1 MYHYDKIN
9 ATTKNLGVTMSM
21 QVRDNHSM
29 VEFTEDKIALLKN
42 TVAKGVTDNELELFV
57 HTCKRMGLD
66 PFMRQIYCVKRGPTM
81 TIQTGIDGYR
91 LIADR
96 SGKYMPGRES
106 TYTYDKEGR
115 LLSATAYVKKLGP
128 DGQWHE
134 VASTAVWQ
142 EYEANTPI
150 WKKMPHVMLAKTAE
164 SAALRRA
171 FPAEM
176 SGVYTEEEMA
186 QADIVDKRTG
196 EIKSIDVS
204 HDCIET
210 VSISQSLQIA
220 ELVGDDI
227 EYRDR
232 IFKGYSKHGLVVK
245 DYSDLPRK
253 QFDAI
258 VSKVKERNEQKL
270 NDEMSN
276 RVEDVK

>member
-1 MYHYDKIN
+1 
-9 ATTKNLGVTMSM
+9 MSM

-196 EIKSIDVS
+196 EIACSKKFDIPCQLSN
-204 HDCIET
+204 EK
-210 VSISQSLQIA
+210 VSIGEALTIA

-227 EYRDR
+227 EQRDR
-232 IFKGYSKHGLVVK
+232 MFKYYSKAGSQVK
-245 DYSDLPRK
+245 DYADLP
-253 QFDAI
+253 
-258 VSKVKERNEQKL
+258 KEGFETIIATLKKRNAEKL
-270 NDEMSN
+270 QDEMSN
-276 RVEDVK
+276 RVEVPNG